1 MCFTTQ
7 LFQWFCIWI
16 VTNEYYWSV
25 QFHLWGCWELLKGL
39 CTLWLFGDWV
49 SDVLVL
55 FLFLFV
61 LFAVF
66 EIVEDFTNTIALALT
81 DPINLIQTNK
91 HRFFI
96 SPYSIIPSQS
106 LQFLNKIIS
115 RPIIRGI
122 DFNYLIFVM
131 FGQYTHQGGFAAA
144 GGAG

>member
-1 MCFTTQ
+1 M
-7 LFQWFCIWI
+7 
-16 VTNEYYWSV
+16 E
-25 QFHLWGCWELLKGL
+25 GL
-39 CTLWLFGDWV
+39 GTLGEFGDWV

-66 EIVEDFTNTIALALT
+66 EIVEDFTNTIALALA

-91 HRFFI
+91 YRFFI

-106 LQFLNKIIS
+106 LQFLNKIVGS
-115 RPIIRGI
+115 PIIRGI

-131 FGQYTHQGGFAAA
+131 FGQHTH
-144 GGAG
+144 